1 MNEIREDPPQKLSP
15 KESEALFEGFQKNVI
30 LQNKDNAPQSLKE
43 CCKALN
49 KNVSSGQK
57 KKIKSMKSYK
67 EMIEFHFTLGMF
79 IRNNWLESD
88 SLLKEIGYAKGLSF
102 MKDTVSG
109 EILEYYWF
117 YVHGYVND
125 AAGTLEELK
134 KRFEKENPE
143 MEDDFFSGGQK

>member
-67 EMIEFHFTLGMF
+67 EMNEFHFTLGMF

-88 SLLKEIGYAKGLSF
+88 SLLKEIGYAKGLPF

-125 AAGTLEELK
+125 AAGTLGELK
-134 KRFEKENPE
+134 ERFGKEN
-143 MEDDFFSGGQK
+143 FSAEAEYSFTDGK